1 MSRTLVPLAIGGAS
15 VSYIRWRF
23 WRVAVETLVD
33 HSISLLPQLVHNQLV
48 GDLDAGLLHKLYQV
62 GGVWIAWELRF
73 EIIGILRCLLH
84 IIWYLCYWVVR
95 VVSWISEYLHQIW
108 VGAGTSQSEDQLVLQ
123 ERGVDLTSM
132 ALVAGG
138 AGAGGVAA
146 AAPFRVGS
154 FVLISRPPH
163 WDEIWIA
170 GTLSNHTDVVA
181 RTTVT
186 DGSDWTWVVVRLVAL
201 GVKSPLENPDGT
213 RRAPAGVPGGSINW
227 IYVPPNCDTLW
238 TPDPVEVITLSQEA
252 QLIVGQL
259 NSSMSGVTVNMA
271 GVAGDMVGLAI
282 PGGGQMGPGGSGA
295 APGGGGA
302 GLGLQSGGA
311 APTSEEL
318 KALEK
323 AVQQLQAMAI
333 SSEEERKKSKR
344 KKEKKSK
351 KSDKKDKKK
360 RKKKKK
366 RSDST
371 SSSSSGSRSRSR
383 SSSSSASSSRKPLV
397 WKEKGKDKKVSYE
410 DLTHVD
416 QLRLKKKG
424 DLLNFAAKNPGAL
437 TAHFLAG
444 VYARLS
450 KGTIHRSSQLR
461 EASVSAWAHQHSGL
475 TEPRD
480 LKEVLTLAEV
490 LDHVNRRE
498 IARALDIIVQ
508 RIVAIQSARQKGGTW
523 EKAENLELINSQRTL
538 ASSSMLALTNA

>member
-1 MSRTLVPLAIGGAS
+1 
-15 VSYIRWRF
+15 
-23 WRVAVETLVD
+23 
-33 HSISLLPQLVHNQLV
+33 
-48 GDLDAGLLHKLYQV
+48 
-62 GGVWIAWELRF
+62 
-73 EIIGILRCLLH
+73 
-84 IIWYLCYWVVR
+84 
-95 VVSWISEYLHQIW
+95 
-108 VGAGTSQSEDQLVLQ
+108 
-123 ERGVDLTSM
+123 
-132 ALVAGG
+132 
-138 AGAGGVAA
+138 
-146 AAPFRVGS
+146 
-154 FVLISRPPH
+154 
-163 WDEIWIA
+163 
-170 GTLSNHTDVVA
+170 
-181 RTTVT
+181 
-186 DGSDWTWVVVRLVAL
+186 
-201 GVKSPLENPDGT
+201 
-213 RRAPAGVPGGSINW
+213 
-227 IYVPPNCDTLW
+227 
-238 TPDPVEVITLSQEA
+238 
-252 QLIVGQL
+252 
-259 NSSMSGVTVNMA
+259 
-271 GVAGDMVGLAI
+271 
-282 PGGGQMGPGGSGA
+282 MGPGGSGA

-360 RKKKKK
+360 RKKKK

-498 IARALDIIVQ
+498 IAR
-508 RIVAIQSARQKGGTW
+508 QKGGTW

>member
-1 MSRTLVPLAIGGAS
+1 
-15 VSYIRWRF
+15 
-23 WRVAVETLVD
+23 
-33 HSISLLPQLVHNQLV
+33 
-48 GDLDAGLLHKLYQV
+48 
-62 GGVWIAWELRF
+62 
-73 EIIGILRCLLH
+73 
-84 IIWYLCYWVVR
+84 
-95 VVSWISEYLHQIW
+95 
-108 VGAGTSQSEDQLVLQ
+108 
-123 ERGVDLTSM
+123 
-132 ALVAGG
+132 
-138 AGAGGVAA
+138 
-146 AAPFRVGS
+146 
-154 FVLISRPPH
+154 
-163 WDEIWIA
+163 
-170 GTLSNHTDVVA
+170 
-181 RTTVT
+181 
-186 DGSDWTWVVVRLVAL
+186 
-201 GVKSPLENPDGT
+201 
-213 RRAPAGVPGGSINW
+213 
-227 IYVPPNCDTLW
+227 
-238 TPDPVEVITLSQEA
+238 
-252 QLIVGQL
+252 
-259 NSSMSGVTVNMA
+259 
-271 GVAGDMVGLAI
+271 
-282 PGGGQMGPGGSGA
+282 MGPGGSGA

-360 RKKKKK
+360 RKKKK